1 MGTDHKT
8 KTDKISALKAQLNVR
23 KYVLMQQPED
33 KDLFN
38 FTKSV
43 GKQRMNLTV
52 EELTTNVKK
61 LVEHALT
68 LTPSSSDNA
77 DEEDVPI
84 LVGRNIKM
92 YFEGNDGAVKTSW
105 IGHVISTVHIL
116 FSWQLLVCVNS
127 SDL

>member
-1 MGTDHKT
+1 MFSCND
-8 KTDKISALKAQLNVR
+8 
-23 KYVLMQQPED
+23 PD

-43 GKQRMNLTV
+43 GKRRMNLTV

-68 LTPSSSDNA
+68 LTPSSSDNP
-77 DEEDVPI
+77 DEEDIPI

-92 YFEGNDGAVKTSW
+92 YFEGSDGAVKTSW
-105 IGHVISTVHIL
+105 IGHVISTVLTH
-116 FSWQLLVCVNS
+116 FSAS
-127 SDL
+127 SNDL